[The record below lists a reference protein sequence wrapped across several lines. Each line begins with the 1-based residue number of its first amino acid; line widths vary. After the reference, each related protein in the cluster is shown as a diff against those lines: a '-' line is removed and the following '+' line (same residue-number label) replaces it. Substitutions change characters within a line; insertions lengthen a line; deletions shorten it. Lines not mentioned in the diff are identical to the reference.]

1 MGFFPLCSSM
11 SVSLLRSQ
19 VCCGDGTLVHHL
31 GFGQCFFF
39 FFEEIL
45 GGEFS
50 LTTKNNNSEEEYS
63 VENSLLF

>member
-1 MGFFPLCSSM
+1 MVMDGFLSFM
-11 SVSLLRSQ
+11 SVSLLMSQ
-19 VCCGDGTLVHHL
+19 VCCGDGTLFHHL

-39 FFEEIL
+39 FLL

-50 LTTKNNNSEEEYS
+50 LTTKQNNSEKEYS